1 MRVSYVNIVFALL
14 LVSCQASASSVKA
27 SYVLPEAQTTSP
39 DYTATKDSP
48 REQVMTA
55 PEVDASV
62 FMLAG
67 AESGLYKV
75 TSARTAVPL
84 WTGGKVSKII
94 CTTERKEDGTTG
106 ERWFMMT
113 SKGILTTSDLTT
125 FEFRNEGLP
134 FLTIKE
140 YDGTNTNFHKQ
151 IHQLKDLAVH
161 PTDSKILVTAT
172 KDNVFITYDGGL
184 KWRSIGSM
192 SDSTAG
198 IKAVAVANMN
208 VAGTGQAAG
217 VAADGTKIS
226 AVPPRTELAVFMSH
240 PIFGFSYYLPER
252 AKPKWNDV
260 SKGFK
265 AMPTQTYP
273 DEISDIL
280 PVVFTGADGF
290 PVTEIFVSQSYL
302 PNVYR
307 FNWNE
312 KKAELLYS
320 GSEPV
325 DTIDGLFWDGG
336 QLLYTR
342 PGEVAA
348 LVPASKETQAG
359 NVPESYKKWKTY
371 FGVLAPNDTLYAAW
385 IPQGT
390 GSGSGLSLS
399 ELWMLK
405 PDVCTSKYAEKALNR
420 KAVYCPANHVT
431 TDSGIAK
438 YKKIILDN
446 KLDALVIDMKDDY
459 GLLRYNTKDPLVM
472 EKGFVSRYSVDLE
485 HFVSEFKKDNVYLVA
500 RIVVFKDKHLSQ
512 YGRGKYAVWNRSSNT
527 AWIGTKGYEEVTN
540 EETGEVT
547 KKLTYYDENWVDPYC
562 PEVWEYDVRIAQELI
577 ARGFDEIQ
585 FDYIRFPTDG
595 KNMASAQYRW
605 RSDGMDKESALVSFL
620 SYARK
625 NIDAPIGID
634 IYGANGWYR
643 SGTRTGQ
650 DVELLAEYV
659 DIICPMFYPSHFEQS
674 FLNYKPYAERP
685 YRIYFYG
692 TYRNTV
698 IGRNRIIVRPWA
710 QAFYIGVSY
719 DRQYYNSN
727 YVQQQIFGVRDSVD
741 RGYMYW
747 NNIGRYDDI
756 LPDVGDS
763 KYTGVAIE
771 ASPEFRKPALSGGM
785 KPSEPASAPE
795 ELSPLANED
804 GVSALDSIREQAKNE
819 KKKSTFP
826 SLSEIKKLWQAYS
839 ES

>member
-1 MRVSYVNIVFALL
+1 MCILL
-14 LVSCQASASSVKA
+14 LVSCQASAKSTKP
-27 SYVLPEAQTTSP
+27 SYALVQTPAAPIDPATVGGLSP
-39 DYTATKDSP
+39 TA
-48 REQVMTA
+48 EN
-55 PEVDASV
+55 DASK

-67 AESGLYKV
+67 AESGLYKI
-75 TSARTAVPL
+75 TSVRTAIPL

-94 CTTERKEDGTTG
+94 RTTERREDGTTG
-106 ERWFMMT
+106 DRWYLMT
-113 SKGILTTSDLTT
+113 NKGILTTADLTT
-125 FEFRNEGLP
+125 FEYRNEGLP

-140 YDGTNTNFHKQ
+140 YDGKNTNFHKQ

-161 PTDSKILVTAT
+161 PTDSNILVTAT
-172 KDNVFITYDGGL
+172 KDCVYISYNGG
-184 KWRSIGSM
+184 KNWRSINSM
-192 SDSTAG
+192 STSTAG
-198 IKAVAVANMN
+198 IKAVAVASMTIE
-208 VAGTGQAAG
+208 GTGKAASI
-217 VAADGTKIS
+217 APDGTKIP
-226 AVPPRTELAVFMSH
+226 AVPPQTELVVFMSH
-240 PIFGFSYYLPER
+240 PIYGFSYYLPER
-252 AKPKWNDV
+252 AKPRWNDV
-260 SKGFK
+260 NSGFK
-265 AMPTQTYP
+265 SMPSQSYP

-290 PVTEIFVSQSYL
+290 PVTEVFVSQSYL

-312 KKAELLYS
+312 KKAILLHS

-336 QLLYTR
+336 QLLFTR

-348 LVPASKETQAG
+348 LVPSAQEMKTGEVPQA
-359 NVPESYKKWKTY
+359 YKNWQPY
-371 FGVLAPNDTLYAAW
+371 FTVLAPGDTLYAAW
-385 IPQGT
+385 IPQG
-390 GSGSGLSLS
+390 SGEGLALN

-405 PDVCTSKYAEKALNR
+405 PEICTSRYAEKAMDR

-431 TDSGIAK
+431 TDAGIAK
-438 YKKIILDN
+438 YKKIILNN
-446 KLDALVIDMKDDY
+446 KLNTLVIDMKDDY
-459 GLLRYNTKDPLVM
+459 GLLRYNTKDPLVS
-472 EKGFVSRYSVDLE
+472 EKGFVSRYSVNLE
-485 HFVSEFKKDNVYLVA
+485 HFVSEFKKDNIYLVA

-512 YGRGKYAVWNRSSNT
+512 YGKGKYAVWNRSTNT
-527 AWIGTKGYEEVTN
+527 AWVGTKGYEEVTN

-547 KKLTYYDENWVDPYC
+547 KKMTYYDENWVDPFC

-577 ARGFDEIQ
+577 SRGFDEIQ

-595 KNMASAQYRW
+595 KNMGSAQFRW
-605 RSDGMDKESALVSFL
+605 CSEGMDKESALISFL

-659 DIICPMFYPSHFEQS
+659 DIICPMFYPSHFEHS
-674 FLNYKPYAERP
+674 FLNYKPYSERP

-710 QAFYIGVSY
+710 QAFYLNVPY
-719 DRQYYNSN
+719 DRQYYNEN
-727 YVQQQIFGVRDSVD
+727 YVQQQVFGVRDAVD
-741 RGYMYW
+741 HGYMYW

-756 LPDVGDS
+756 LPDIGDS
-763 KYTGVAIE
+763 KYTGVATE

-785 KPSEPASAPE
+785 QSELPIASPE
-795 ELSPLANED
+795 ELPPLVNESA
-804 GVSALDSIREQAKNE
+804 VSALDSIQEQAKDE
-819 KKKSTFP
+819 PKKSTFP

-839 ES
+839 ESGT